1 MYSFVKCTILATYFY
16 IIPLVKSTHV
26 CQQGISKAGI
36 LQSSNCEEQH
46 VLRPF
51 SRESSGAVTD
61 TTQTLK
67 YVSESQSRSSHFVF
81 VQKYN
86 ISHVFIC

>member
-1 MYSFVKCTILATYFY
+1 MGGSFFLSKQEIQSL
-16 IIPLVKSTHV
+16 PLVKSTHA

-67 YVSESQSRSSHFVF
+67 YVSESQSRSSRGNNILLVF
-81 VQKYN
+81 VDEN
-86 ISHVFIC
+86 RLLVV